1 MEKIRT
7 AVKMAIKENDNLK
20 RFALAYGKDFEDV
33 LVEVLKDN
41 YLLRLYIYQDFER
54 ECHKEDVN
62 DACESR
68 SIFVDDDTLDAITNK
83 YEKYLSNSDDWN
95 TFIDLAISD
104 IIDIDDLDEDEDF

>member
-7 AVKMAIKENDNLK
+7 AVKMAINENDKLK

-62 DACESR
+62 TECEGR
-68 SIFVDDDTLDAITNK
+68 NIYVDDKTIDAITDR

-95 TFIDLAISD
+95 TLIDLAIND
-104 IIDIDDLDEDEDF
+104 LIEIDDIDEDEEF